1 MLDKTTNKTSTA
13 VKSGASSRAT
23 VNTTVNITYTSFTI
37 NSSDTSA
44 ITNST
49 FFLNCVS
56 WLTLRIESLS
66 SDVDDIGTD
75 TIVT

>member
-13 VKSGASSRAT
+13 VSSGASSRA
-23 VNTTVNITYTSFTI
+23 TVNITYTSFTI
-37 NSSDTSA
+37 NSSDTSG
-44 ITNST
+44 ITNSS

-56 WLTLRIESLS
+56 WITLRLESLS
-66 SDVDDIGTD
+66 SDVDDIGSD